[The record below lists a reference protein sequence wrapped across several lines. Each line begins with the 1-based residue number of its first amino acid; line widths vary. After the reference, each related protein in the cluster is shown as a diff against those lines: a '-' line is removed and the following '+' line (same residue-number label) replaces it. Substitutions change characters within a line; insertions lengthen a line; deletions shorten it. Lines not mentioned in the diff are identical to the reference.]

1 MAVIS
6 INSFTGKVIE
16 EIPETQVSLLPSLVQ
31 NARSASVQWKALEVG
46 KRVGIVNK
54 LIPLL
59 EQNKESLAK
68 IVHEEMGKPF
78 NQALTEVDRAIE
90 VIQYFAETVPKAVE
104 EEVISNTEKETN
116 ILTVDPL
123 GVVACITP
131 WNAPVQT
138 PIVSILPAL
147 LTGNTVLFKP
157 SEHTTLTGIALFRLF
172 EQLHKEGLPKN
183 ALQLV
188 IGGKDVGKALVNQ
201 NIDHVCF
208 TGSLRAGKQIMK
220 DSSEQLH
227 RITFELGGKDPAIVL
242 KDCDLDATAVG
253 IVKGATRNTGQVCCG
268 VERVYIE
275 KDIFDAFTQKVV
287 EHAQNVSVDEGNNPE
302 ADIGPLVREFQRKMV
317 EDHVADAKEKGA
329 RFLVGGETPHGPGYF
344 YPVSVVTNVN
354 HSMKLMTEETFGPII
369 PLMAVDTIEQALEY
383 ANNSNYGLT
392 ASVWTKNASLAADL
406 AGKLVAGTVTINR
419 YGSSKIGC
427 PWGGAKQS
435 GIGRLY
441 TKEGIREFCN
451 IKHVWVNKV

>member
-1 MAVIS
+1 EKYLLSVHLCTNAFPFYNSVACNFYMAVIS

-147 LTGNTVLFKP
+147 LTGNTVL
-157 SEHTTLTGIALFRLF
+157 
-172 EQLHKEGLPKN
+172 
-183 ALQLV
+183 
-188 IGGKDVGKALVNQ
+188 
-201 NIDHVCF
+201 
-208 TGSLRAGKQIMK
+208 
-220 DSSEQLH
+220 
-227 RITFELGGKDPAIVL
+227 
-242 KDCDLDATAVG
+242 
-253 IVKGATRNTGQVCCG
+253 
-268 VERVYIE
+268 
-275 KDIFDAFTQKVV
+275 
-287 EHAQNVSVDEGNNPE
+287 
-302 ADIGPLVREFQRKMV
+302 
-317 EDHVADAKEKGA
+317 
-329 RFLVGGETPHGPGYF
+329 
-344 YPVSVVTNVN
+344 
-354 HSMKLMTEETFGPII
+354 
-369 PLMAVDTIEQALEY
+369 
-383 ANNSNYGLT
+383 
-392 ASVWTKNASLAADL
+392 
-406 AGKLVAGTVTINR
+406 
-419 YGSSKIGC
+419 
-427 PWGGAKQS
+427 
-435 GIGRLY
+435 
-441 TKEGIREFCN
+441 
-451 IKHVWVNKV
+451 